1 VTQATAVGSSPPRSG
16 SARALAWLAN
26 PWARARFLW
35 IVAVAY
41 VVWTLV
47 PVAIAVVFSFN
58 ASRALTAWQGFST
71 RWYVGDVGSVWNDP
85 ELRSALLQSL
95 KLAALV
101 VVIAVPLGVAFAL
114 ALDRWRGRGS
124 GTANFLML
132 FSFITPEVAIAI
144 ALLLFFSRVLTVVG
158 LGFAAQ
164 VFGVS
169 MYMMA
174 YPVIV
179 VRARMLSIGKEY
191 EEAAMDLGA
200 SPTQALRRV
209 LLPLLLPAIFASVA
223 IVFAATI
230 DNFVISQQLSS
241 GASDQT
247 IPMLIYSA
255 ARHGPLPSIN
265 ALATLTLFA
274 STIVIAVTVVVYR
287 RLTRGERRAAALRG
301 IALQGGGGPG

>member
-1 VTQATAVGSSPPRSG
+1 MTGAATSVAP
-16 SARALAWLAN
+16 ARAPTRAARVASWLAN
-26 PWARARFLW
+26 PWAQARFLW
-35 IVAVAY
+35 VMAIAY
-41 VVWTLV
+41 VAWTLV
-47 PVAIAVVFSFN
+47 PVAIAVLFSFN

-71 RWYVGDVGSVWNDP
+71 RWYVGDVSSVWNDP
-85 ELRSALLQSL
+85 ELRSALMQSL
-95 KLAALV
+95 KLSVLV
-101 VVIAVPLGVAFAL
+101 VLLAVPLGVAFAL

-124 GTANFLML
+124 GTSNFLML

-144 ALLLFFSRVLTVVG
+144 ALLLFFSRVVTWIG
-158 LGFAAQ
+158 LGFSAQ
-164 VFGVS
+164 VLGVS

-179 VRARMLSIGKEY
+179 VRARLLSIGKEY

-200 SPTQALRRV
+200 SPMQALGRV
-209 LLPLLLPAIFASVA
+209 LMPLLLPAIFASVA

-241 GASDQT
+241 GAADQT

-255 ARHGPLPSIN
+255 ARHGPLPSVN

-274 STIVIAVTVVVYR
+274 STLVVALSVAVYR
-287 RLTRGERRAAALRG
+287 RTTRGERRGRAVEALT
-301 IALQGGGGPG
+301 LQGGGSG

>member
-1 VTQATAVGSSPPRSG
+1 MDRADERDAPSATR
-16 SARALAWLAN
+16 RALAWLAN

-35 IVAVAY
+35 VMAIAY
-41 VVWTLV
+41 VLWTLL

-71 RWYVGDVGSVWNDP
+71 RWYVGDVNSVWQDP
-85 ELRSALLQSL
+85 ELRSALLRSL
-95 KLAALV
+95 KLSGLV
-101 VVIAVPLGVAFAL
+101 VLIAVPLGVAFAL

-132 FSFITPEVAIAI
+132 FSFITPEVAIGI
-144 ALLLFFSRVLTVVG
+144 ALLLFFSRVVTAIG
-158 LGFAAQ
+158 LGFTAQ
-164 VFGVS
+164 VLGVS

-179 VRARMLSIGKEY
+179 VRARLLSIGKEY

-200 SPTQALRRV
+200 SPTQALWRV
-209 LLPLLLPAIFASVA
+209 LLPLLVPAIFASVA
-223 IVFAATI
+223 IVFASTI

-241 GASDQT
+241 GASTQT

-265 ALATLTLFA
+265 ALASLTLAA
-274 STIVIAVTVVVYR
+274 SSVVIAVSVVLYR
-287 RLTRGERRAAALRG
+287 WLTRGEKQAAGLEG
-301 IALQGGGGPG
+301 LALQGGAGG

>member
-1 VTQATAVGSSPPRSG
+1 VSELRRAASR
-16 SARALAWLAN
+16 ARR
-26 PWARARFLW
+26 PWARVTPWLVSPWGQARFLW
-35 IVAVAY
+35 VVAIAY
-41 VVWTLV
+41 VVWTLL
-47 PVAIAVVFSFN
+47 PVAIAVAFSFN
-58 ASRALTAWQGFST
+58 SSRALTAWQGFST
-71 RWYVGDVGSVWNDP
+71 RWYVGDVNSVWNDP
-85 ELRSALLQSL
+85 ELRSALMQSL
-95 KLAALV
+95 KLSLLV
-101 VVIAVPLGVAFAL
+101 VAIAVPLGVGFAL

-132 FSFITPEVAIAI
+132 FSFITPEIAIAI
-144 ALLLFFSRVLTVVG
+144 ALLLFFSRVLTAIG
-158 LGFAAQ
+158 LGFASQ

-179 VRARMLSIGKEY
+179 VRARMLSIGREY

-200 SPTQALRRV
+200 SPTQSLRRV

-241 GASDQT
+241 GAGDET

-255 ARHGPLPSIN
+255 ARHGPLPSVN

-274 STIVIAVTVVVYR
+274 STLVIAASVMVYR
-287 RLTRGERRAAALRG
+287 GLTRGERRATVLAGLAV
-301 IALQGGGGPG
+301 QGGAGPGA